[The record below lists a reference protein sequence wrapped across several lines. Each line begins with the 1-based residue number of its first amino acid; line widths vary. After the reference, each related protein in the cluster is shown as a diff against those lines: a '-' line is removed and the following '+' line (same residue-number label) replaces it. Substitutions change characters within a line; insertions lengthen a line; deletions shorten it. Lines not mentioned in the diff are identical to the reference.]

1 MWLPTLAANHY
12 LPDAIVATVWHRELA
27 TVELLHHRGSKWPA
41 KLSSLAHLSYS
52 SLNASS

>member
-1 MWLPTLAANHY
+1 MWLPTLATNY
-12 LPDAIVATVWHRELA
+12 CLIDAIAAIVWHRELA

-52 SLNASS
+52 SLKASS